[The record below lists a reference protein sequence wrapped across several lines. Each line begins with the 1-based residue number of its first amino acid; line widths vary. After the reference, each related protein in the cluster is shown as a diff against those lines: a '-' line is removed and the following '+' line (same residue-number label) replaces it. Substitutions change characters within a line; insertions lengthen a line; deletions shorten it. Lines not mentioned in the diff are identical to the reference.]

1 MKREDN
7 QQVNQGFSQ
16 QDIQILTEEDYEEE
30 DKEVRRY
37 WCAICKSRLDYLEG
51 TETIWMC
58 SNCSQMY
65 DTSIQDVPVKD
76 ISESKVRTYTE
87 LDHYPTAEEGDIFVP
102 FIEGFGPAADDDDDE
117 YVPRNIEVISAN
129 GMHKHI
135 RVKGLPTEALATMN
149 ELDDR

>member
-102 FIEGFGPAADDDDDE
+102 FIEGFGPAADDDDDDE
-117 YVPRNIEVISAN
+117 YVPRNIEVISDN

-135 RVKGLPTEALATMN
+135 RVKGLSTEALAAMN
-149 ELDDR
+149 DDDR